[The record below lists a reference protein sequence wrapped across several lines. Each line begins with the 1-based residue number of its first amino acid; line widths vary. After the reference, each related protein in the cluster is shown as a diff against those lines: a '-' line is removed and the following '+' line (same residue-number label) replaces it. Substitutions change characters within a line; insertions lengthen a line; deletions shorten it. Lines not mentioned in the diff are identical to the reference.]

1 MGLTLG
7 AFCDELLPAR
17 GDIGAIELEFLQAD
31 DFVRIGL
38 IPACAFPVAFRQR
51 LVETGDFLLQL
62 RTLLLGAG
70 LLARH
75 FLGDEVWTF
84 QDAMDALP
92 DLTFGRLGTPR
103 RSTAQHG
110 I

>member
-1 MGLTLG
+1 MR
-7 AFCDELLPAR
+7 DEVA
-17 GDIGAIELEFLQAD
+17 A

-51 LVETGDFLLQL
+51 RVETGDFLLQL

-75 FLGDEVWTF
+75 FLGDDVWTF
-84 QDAMDALP
+84 QDALDPLP
-92 DLTFGRLGTPR
+92 DLPFDPLGTQGA
-103 RSTAQHG
+103 STAQGG
-110 I
+110 IGDVARGRANVVPGVALGLE